1 MPPCWEHRLKDRHLK
16 LKEKW
21 AVDRAEEV
29 GEAGTV
35 SAACKTF
42 WDQFQ
47 AERRKISLETSTL
60 SKEPLETVELTT
72 VVMHSNP

>member
-1 MPPCWEHRLKDRHLK
+1 MRGRHAV

-21 AVDRAEEV
+21 ANDRETEV

-35 SAACKTF
+35 SAAAKVF

-47 AERRKISLETSTL
+47 AEVRRVAFRVWVRAGGGLQQK
-60 SKEPLETVELTT
+60 
-72 VVMHSNP
+72 